1 MDFAPGGFTQR
12 AKWMVPIRAR
22 LPGRKAKSARSRMIH
37 MPRARVYLRNGPA
50 FSRVTE
56 IIWFCA

>member
-1 MDFAPGGFTQR
+1 
-12 AKWMVPIRAR
+12 MVPIRAR